1 MKKLILILT
10 FCVSNLTF
18 AQNFYVAANGNN
30 SPPYTNWVTAATNI
44 HDAVSLALSGD
55 SVIVSNGAY
64 VLSSQI
70 EITNAIIFKSLS
82 GREETVLNA
91 SSNCRAFYVS
101 ANAVIDGFTVSNG
114 NSYVYTSTK
123 NKGGAFWLDDFGS
136 VINCS
141 FINCRGKLGG
151 AAFVSGETLIS
162 NCFFKGNIGS
172 TEGGGAVYT
181 YHLNS
186 FAKILDSEFDDN
198 LCYGWGG
205 GAIVAYQNTFISGC
219 KIYDNISQSHGG
231 GVFLKDS
238 AKIENSLIYGNSA
251 IEDGGYG
258 GGIIIYWDG
267 PVVSNCVISN
277 NYAGAVGGGIACLY
291 DGIVENCLISDNLAY
306 QGGGIGSPSHNLFD
320 GAVIN
325 NCVIS
330 NNTAYFG
337 GGYLSDWKGILKNC
351 LITGNNAIT
360 NGGGAELLN
369 AGGMINCTVTKNTAA
384 PGWADGV
391 YLFKYPDY
399 EGPGGFISNSII
411 YYNDDINYQIVNNS
425 HSIDFTCSYP
435 MPTGAGNITNAPLF
449 VNMAS
454 DDFKLLPNSPCINQG
469 ANESWM
475 TNATDLDGNARILD
489 GIVDMGAYEKALAL
503 WCDFTAD
510 NVTILPGDE
519 VIFTANVQGSNS
531 AGIFYYWNF
540 IPPGQNLNQVT
551 NIYPDLGFYDVAL
564 TVSNSISETYSRTK
578 QNYIEVVPEPAMLW
592 MIALCALFRWLK
604 D

>member
-1 MKKLILILT
+1 MKKLIITLA
-10 FCVSNLTF
+10 FFVSNLIF
-18 AQNFYVAANGNN
+18 AQNFYVATDGIN
-30 SPPYTNWVTAATNI
+30 SPPYTNWATATTNI
-44 HDAVSLALSGD
+44 QDAVTLALSGD
-55 SVIVSNGAY
+55 SVIISNGIY

-70 EITNAIIFKSLS
+70 EITNAITLKSLA
-82 GREETVLNA
+82 GCEETVLNA

-101 ANAVIDGFTVSNG
+101 DNAVIDGFTISNG
-114 NSYVYTSTK
+114 NSYVYASTK
-123 NKGGAFWLDDFGS
+123 NKGGAFWLDSFGS

-162 NCFFKGNIGS
+162 NCFFKGNTGS
-172 TEGGGAVYT
+172 TEGGGAIYT

-219 KIYDNISQSHGG
+219 KIYNNTSHSHGG

-238 AKIENSLIYGNSA
+238 AKIENSVIYGNSA

-258 GGIIIYWDG
+258 GGILIYWDG

-291 DGIVENCLISDNLAY
+291 DGIVENCLISDNFAY
-306 QGGGIGSPSHNLFD
+306 QGGGIGTPSHNLFD
-320 GAVIN
+320 GAEIN
-325 NCVIS
+325 NCILS

-449 VNMAS
+449 VNIAA
-454 DDFKLLPNSPCINQG
+454 DDFKLQANSPCVNQG
-469 ANESWM
+469 ANGSWM
-475 TNATDLDGNARILD
+475 TEAKDLSGLDRILD
-489 GIVDMGAYEKALAL
+489 GIVDMGAYETPLDL
-503 WCDFTAD
+503 WCDFSAIPEKTAID
-510 NVTILPGDE
+510 FPV
-519 VIFTANVQGSNS
+519 VFTANVQGSNS

-540 IPPGQNLNQVT
+540 ISPGQNLNQVT
-551 NIYPDLGFYDVAL
+551 NSYTALGFYDVSL
-564 TVSNSISETYSRTK
+564 TVSNSISETYTRTK
-578 QNYIEVVPEPAMLW
+578 QNYIEVVPEPGMLW
-592 MIALCALFRWLK
+592 MIALCALLRWL
-604 D
+604 DY